1 MKRLKRW
8 DLDAAAARVRQIP
21 QPYQAT
27 LKGPTSV
34 RKIFCKQEDAINFA
48 KQFGQEMMVF
58 SYESLSLGNEGQR
71 SFLASGIQSFFYTY
85 KQMAPS
91 SRCHYEVI
99 MVDRPAKL
107 YLDIEFCKLSNQN
120 KDGEVAVNTFLKA
133 LCASIQFFYDV
144 TIEPSEILILD
155 ASTSKKFSQ
164 HVIINSKNLLFQ
176 SNLEQGQLIRILCKS
191 LSQYSLLHTDF
202 LYTNECSHCSNQINH
217 LIQGIFPEIQ
227 LTSNDAKNCFAL
239 PKLKQSTSS
248 SSELWTSVCDLGVY
262 TRNRNFRLAGSCKL
276 SGSGLLL
283 PKYAINNNKIFSC
296 IWSDWRSWA
305 RTLVTYVDEQC
316 SNFIHRPVENCFC
329 NKTDNTLLTYSP
341 TNNYITNSSDNVQHQ
356 VLSENDANVFLQ
368 SLPLNLVSFIKKIIQ
383 EWFNRGLS
391 HEKIS
396 NVLYNFGN
404 QIKIVSSNKGKLALK
419 VEKLRFC
426 ERVNRSH
433 KSNHIILVF
442 DLINGCY
449 YQKCLDPDCRLLDF
463 RSSSMPIPADCLNVP
478 FVCSE
483 DEQALSENNLTN
495 KVGFFSAFVTPE
507 DLMLCSILDGLQ
519 K

>member
-1 MKRLKRW
+1 MNMKRLKRW

-34 RKIFCKQEDAINFA
+34 RKIFRKQEDAINFA

-71 SFLASGIQSFFYTY
+71 SFLACGIQSFFYTY
-85 KQMAPS
+85 KQTAPS

-107 YLDIEFCKLSNQN
+107 YLDIEFCRLSNQN

-133 LCASIQFFYDV
+133 LCACIRFFYDV
-144 TIEPSEILILD
+144 TIEPSEIFILD

-164 HVIINSKNLLFQ
+164 HVIINSKNLVFR

-191 LSQYSLLHTDF
+191 LSQYSLLNTDF
-202 LYTNECSHCSNQINH
+202 LYTNECSHCSNQINR
-217 LIQGIFPEIQ
+217 LIRGIFPEVQ

-283 PKYAINNNKIFSC
+283 PNYVINKNEIFSC
-296 IWSDWRSWA
+296 IWSNWRSWA
-305 RTLVTYVDEQC
+305 RTLVTYIDGQW
-316 SNFIHRPVENCFC
+316 
-329 NKTDNTLLTYSP
+329 
-341 TNNYITNSSDNVQHQ
+341 
-356 VLSENDANVFLQ
+356 
-368 SLPLNLVSFIKKIIQ
+368 KIIR

-391 HEKIS
+391 DEKIS
-396 NVLYNFGN
+396 NVLHNFEN
-404 QIKIVSSNKGKLALK
+404 RIKIISFNKGKLAMT

-449 YQKCLDPDCRLLDF
+449 YQKCLDPDCRLVGF
-463 RSSSMPIPADCLNVP
+463 RSSRRVLN
-478 FVCSE
+478 
-483 DEQALSENNLTN
+483 N
-495 KVGFFSAFVTPE
+495 
-507 DLMLCSILDGLQ
+507 
-519 K
+519 

>member
-1 MKRLKRW
+1 MS
-8 DLDAAAARVRQIP
+8 P
-21 QPYQAT
+21 
-27 LKGPTSV
+27 
-34 RKIFCKQEDAINFA
+34 N
-48 KQFGQEMMVF
+48 
-58 SYESLSLGNEGQR
+58 
-71 SFLASGIQSFFYTY
+71 
-85 KQMAPS
+85 
-91 SRCHYEVI
+91 
-99 MVDRPAKL
+99 
-107 YLDIEFCKLSNQN
+107 
-120 KDGEVAVNTFLKA
+120 
-133 LCASIQFFYDV
+133 
-144 TIEPSEILILD
+144 
-155 ASTSKKFSQ
+155 
-164 HVIINSKNLLFQ
+164 
-176 SNLEQGQLIRILCKS
+176 

-217 LIQGIFPEIQ
+217 LIQDIFPEIQ

-316 SNFIHRPVENCFC
+316 SNFIHRPVENCCC

-356 VLSENDANVFLQ
+356 VVSENDTNVFLQ

-391 HEKIS
+391 HEETS
-396 NVLYNFGN
+396 NLLYNFGN
-404 QIKIVSSNKGKLALK
+404 QIKIVSFNKGKLAVK

-463 RSSSMPIPADCLNVP
+463 RSSTDDRRLVHTP
-478 FVCSE
+478 FVLSKYWSPCAPLVWNQGFPTPLGGHSVSTNPVK
-483 DEQALSENNLTN
+483 ALDIR
-495 KVGFFSAFVTPE
+495 FSSSQFCKQLPRHEKAVSRTFLAEAVYSRGHVRAFREGEWTLP
-507 DLMLCSILDGLQ
+507 SRP
-519 K
+519 